1 LERIQQTF
9 GKENKL
15 KSKIEIEQIFT
26 KKHSFRNYPLTLHIN
41 YFVSAHS
48 ELKFV
53 ISAPKRLFKRAHER
67 NRIKR
72 LMREAIRKN
81 KVSLTHFLEKNNIVL
96 HVFAIYHA
104 DKEAKIENIELS
116 IKNLF
121 IKIENEIVS
130 KISS

>member
-1 LERIQQTF
+1 MQQSF
-9 GKENKL
+9 GKEHKL
-15 KSKIEIEQIFT
+15 KSKIEIEDIFA
-26 KKHSFRNYPLTLHIN
+26 KKQSFRNYPLTLHIN
-41 YFVSAHS
+41 YFVSTNP

-53 ISAPKRLFKRAHER
+53 TSAPKRLFKRAHDR

-81 KVSLTHFLEKNNIVL
+81 KVTLTHFLEKNKIGL
-96 HVFAIYHA
+96 HVFAIYSA
-104 DKEAKIENIELS
+104 ENETRIESIESS

-130 KISS
+130 KTDH

>member
-1 LERIQQTF
+1 MQQTF

-15 KSKIEIEQIFT
+15 KSKIEIEKIFAT
-26 KKHSFRNYPLTLHIN
+26 KLSFRNYPLTLHIN
-41 YFVSAHS
+41 YFVSS
-48 ELKFV
+48 NPELKFV
-53 ISAPKRLFKRAHER
+53 TSAPKRLFKRAHDR

-81 KVSLTHFLEKNNIVL
+81 KVTLTHFLEKNNIVL

-104 DKEAKIENIELS
+104 DKEVKIENLESS

-130 KISS
+130 KISK